1 MQDAYQWAAAAVE
14 RIAQGR
20 ALLPVSDVCPG
31 ILPLQYQ
38 TVRNKISNGS
48 FPLPVLKLGSKNFI
62 RTHDLVIFLAGTRLD
77 VQEPAPEPGLS
88 SSRRP
93 GRPRKNARGV
103 S

>member
-1 MQDAYQWAAAAVE
+1 MQDAYKWAAAAVE

-48 FPLPVLKLGSKNFI
+48 FPLPVVKLGSKNFI
-62 RTHDLVIFLAGTRLD
+62 RTHDLVIFLAGIRLD
-77 VQEPAPEPGLS
+77 VREPAPGLS
-88 SSRRP
+88 SSGRP
-93 GRPRKNARGV
+93 GRPRNNARGV